1 MNDYTSLKKYL
12 LLIQEFHNQEY
23 LDAYDPRL
31 QELIGLGQKQLDRM
45 LTELTNEF
53 ENIIQT
59 NMGRKKTY
67 KLIRPIDI
75 FQETLKN
82 SYDIG
87 WLFQMAHDADPNVF
101 GELEKFTQQNE
112 HIYQFK
118 NTPFE
123 DIKTLE
129 AKDIFK
135 KLQIAVKNRE
145 YKKIKFISDPNIYD
159 NLKCLK
165 LIFMDSN
172 WYLAFV
178 DNSEK
183 LRFGR
188 VAFIQSVDY
197 ASKSN
202 SFQKSSIEKY
212 FEFLNQEVENALTL
226 YGVDKKIAKI
236 KVFPKIARYFE
247 QDMKKFFV
255 SQKFIEKCDDGGI
268 VVSVTYTQP
277 LEILPFIKK
286 WLPNMKIL
294 EPQELREE
302 LIKDLQESIDKQ
314 NL

>member
-1 MNDYTSLKKYL
+1 MSDKTVLKKYL
-12 LLIQEFHNQEY
+12 LLIEELHKREVLN
-23 LDAYDPRL
+23 AYDDAL
-31 QELIGLGQKQLDRM
+31 QTLVGVGQKQIDRM
-45 LTELTNEF
+45 LTELTNDF
-53 ENIIQT
+53 DNIIQI
-59 NMGRKKTY
+59 NNGKRKEY
-67 KLIRPIDI
+67 KLVKPIDI

-87 WLFQMAHDADPNVF
+87 WLFQMAHDADPGVF
-101 GELEKFTQQNE
+101 CELEKFTKQNE

-202 SFQKSSIEKY
+202 SFQKSSVEKY

-236 KVFPKIARYFE
+236 KVLPKIARYFE
-247 QDMKKFFV
+247 KDMKKFFA
-255 SQKFIEKCDDGGI
+255 SQEFVEKHPDG
-268 VVSVTYTQP
+268 SVDFFVKYTQP
-277 LEILPFIKK
+277 MELLPFVKK
-286 WLPNMKIL
+286 WLPNIKIL
-294 EPQELREE
+294 EPIELRDLLVDE
-302 LIKDLQESIDKQ
+302 LKKSIENQLQ
-314 NL
+314 

>member
-1 MNDYTSLKKYL
+1 MSDKTVLKKYL
-12 LLIQEFHNQEY
+12 LLIEELHKREVLN
-23 LDAYDPRL
+23 AYDDAL
-31 QELIGLGQKQLDRM
+31 QTLVGVGQKQIDRM
-45 LTELTNEF
+45 LTELTNDF
-53 ENIIQT
+53 DNIIQI
-59 NMGRKKTY
+59 NNGKRKEY
-67 KLIRPIDI
+67 KLVKPIDI

-87 WLFQMAHDADPNVF
+87 WLFQMAHDADPGVF
-101 GELEKFTQQNE
+101 CELEKFTKQNE

-202 SFQKSSIEKY
+202 SFQKSSVEKY
-212 FEFLNQEVENALTL
+212 SLFLNNEIENALTL

-236 KVFPKIARYFE
+236 NVFPKIARYFE
-247 QDMKKFFV
+247 KDMKKFFV
-255 SQKFIEKCDDGGI
+255 SQEFVEKHPDG
-268 VVSVTYTQP
+268 SVDFFVKYTQP
-277 LEILPFIKK
+277 LELLPFVKK
-286 WLPNMKIL
+286 WLPNIKIL
-294 EPQELREE
+294 EPIELRDLLVDE
-302 LIKDLQESIDKQ
+302 LKKSIENQ
-314 NL
+314 LR

>member
-1 MNDYTSLKKYL
+1 MSDYTSLKKYL
-12 LLIQEFHNQEY
+12 LLIQEFHKEEY
-23 LDAYDPRL
+23 LDAYDQRL

-59 NMGRKKTY
+59 NIGRKKTY

-75 FQETLKN
+75 FQETMKN

-202 SFQKSSIEKY
+202 SFQKSSVEKY

-236 KVFPKIARYFE
+236 KVLPKIARYFE
-247 QDMKKFFV
+247 KDMKKFFV
-255 SQKFIEKCDDGGI
+255 SQEFVEKHPDG
-268 VVSVTYTQP
+268 SVDFFVKYTQP
-277 LEILPFIKK
+277 MELLPFVKK
-286 WLPNMKIL
+286 WLPNIKIL
-294 EPQELREE
+294 EPIELRDLLVDE
-302 LIKDLQESIDKQ
+302 LKKSIENQLQ
-314 NL
+314 